1 MKALNQR
8 WFLSLGLA
16 AGVVVS
22 AFNASAA
29 SAATR
34 LETEVAAAAGR
45 AAGRV
50 ANTAVS
56 RAVLKDT
63 VRLRGPACRAGAR
76 DLGLHGIRQAVFV
89 AECAKV
95 L

>member
-1 MKALNQR
+1 VRAVNSKLILVACVMAST
-8 WFLSLGLA
+8 F
-16 AGVVVS
+16 GVGQ
-22 AFNASAA
+22 A

-34 LETEVAAAAGR
+34 LETEVAAAVGR

-56 RAVLKDT
+56 RVVLKDT
-63 VRLRGPACRAGAR
+63 ARLRGPACRAGAR
-76 DLGLHGIRQAVFV
+76 DLGLRGIKHAIFV